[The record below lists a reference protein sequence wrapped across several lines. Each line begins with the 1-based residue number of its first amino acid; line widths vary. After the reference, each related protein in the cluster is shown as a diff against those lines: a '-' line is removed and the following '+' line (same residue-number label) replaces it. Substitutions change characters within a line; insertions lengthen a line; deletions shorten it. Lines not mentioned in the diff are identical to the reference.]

1 MPDFN
6 EQQLLRTVTRVA
18 NTLRAGGI
26 PFAIAGGCAV
36 YALGGP
42 TTEHDVDVFLREADA
57 TTARDLLVKEGM
69 DRVDPPEDWLLKVYD
84 NDLLVDLIFRPN
96 QRDVTDEMLAEA
108 VELRVGPTTAPVLPA
123 TFVMEDKL
131 LVLNAHRCDYTPLLP
146 VARAL
151 REQVDWE
158 IVAMRTAG
166 SPYAR
171 AFLRL
176 IHELGITTT
185 NHTQLTGREHVM
197 PEHAHSDAPQYHV
210 ARIQRALADD
220 PRTSE
225 LGVQVHVHGDRVHL
239 AGTVPSEQRRAELER
254 VLHEQEP
261 GVQIQNDVQVVDA
274 GEPGRT
280 EDLR

>member
-1 MPDFN
+1 MTDLD

-18 NTLRAGGI
+18 NTLRTNDV
-26 PFAIAGGCAV
+26 PFALAGGCAV

-42 TTEHDVDVFLREADA
+42 ATEHDVDVFLRESDA

-69 DRVDPPEDWLLKVYD
+69 HRIDPPEDWLLKVYD
-84 NDLLVDLIFRPN
+84 DQCLVDLIFRPN
-96 QRDVTDEMLAEA
+96 QREVTDGLLARA

-123 TFVMEDKL
+123 TLVMEDKL
-131 LVLNAHRCDYTPLLP
+131 LVLNAHRCDYTPVLP
-146 VARAL
+146 IARAL

-158 IVAMRTAG
+158 IVALRTAG

-176 IHELGITTT
+176 IRELGVI
-185 NHTQLTGREHVM
+185 GPMREEKVM
-197 PEHAHSDAPQYHV
+197 PEAAHGVPQQPAPQYHV
-210 ARIQRALADD
+210 ARIQRALASD

-225 LGVQVHVHGDRVHL
+225 LGVQVQVRGQHVHVS
-239 AGTVPSEQRRAELER
+239 GTVASEQRKAEVER

-261 GVQIQNDVQVVDA
+261 GLVVDNDVQVAGV
-274 GEPGRT
+274 GEPAGT